1 MMTALLLRYSND
13 IHNKQW
19 NAVLVLSSCGTWN
32 ILGKPVLFLVYL
44 LLHFHFNI
52 IELRA
57 TSLYCK
63 HKNSFFRLTEVITL
77 VDCILQ
83 QLVSLFL

>member
-1 MMTALLLRYSND
+1 MMTAELLRDSND

-19 NAVLVLSSCGTWN
+19 NIVLVLSTCGTWN

-44 LLHFHFNI
+44 LLHFNI

-63 HKNSFFRLTEVITL
+63 HKNSLL
-77 VDCILQ
+77 D
-83 QLVSLFL
+83 